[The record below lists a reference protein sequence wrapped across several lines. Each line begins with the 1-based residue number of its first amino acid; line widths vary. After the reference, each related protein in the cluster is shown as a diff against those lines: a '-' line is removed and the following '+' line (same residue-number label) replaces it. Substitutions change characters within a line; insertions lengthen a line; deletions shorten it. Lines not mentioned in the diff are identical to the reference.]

1 MGDAVVRALWRVRPR
16 EDRIKGDAVERA
28 LWRERPRDGIDVC
41 AAV

>member
-1 MGDAVVRALWRVRPR
+1 MVRALWRVRPR